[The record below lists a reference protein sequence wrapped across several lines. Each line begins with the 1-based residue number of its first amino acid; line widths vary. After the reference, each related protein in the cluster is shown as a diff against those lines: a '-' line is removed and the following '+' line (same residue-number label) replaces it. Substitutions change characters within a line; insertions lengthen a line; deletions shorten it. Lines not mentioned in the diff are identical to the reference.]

1 MKTDD
6 LIEGHLEKLALAW
19 PPTQSTPVAAVGLAG
34 QPTRNSNFSRCP
46 EEIRSLPLEERAH
59 LADVI
64 LKSLNQPASEMDLK
78 WGELAVQRLS
88 DLMTGLAQAIPRYD
102 VFEEI
107 WTRYP

>member
-6 LIEGHLEKLALAW
+6 LIE
-19 PPTQSTPVAAVGLAG
+19 
-34 QPTRNSNFSRCP
+34 
-46 EEIRSLPLEERAH
+46 EIRSLPVEERAH

-64 LKSLNQPASEMDLK
+64 LKSLNQPASDMDQK

-88 DLMTGLAQAIPRYD
+88 DLKTGLVQAIPGEE

-107 WTRYP
+107 WKRYP

>member
-6 LIEGHLEKLALAW
+6 LIE
-19 PPTQSTPVAAVGLAG
+19 
-34 QPTRNSNFSRCP
+34 
-46 EEIRSLPLEERAH
+46 EIHSLPLEERAH

-64 LKSLNQPASEMDLK
+64 LKSLNQSASDTDQK

-88 DLMTGLAQAIPRYD
+88 DLKTGLAQAIPGEE

-107 WTRYP
+107 WKRYP

>member
-6 LIEGHLEKLALAW
+6 LIE
-19 PPTQSTPVAAVGLAG
+19 
-34 QPTRNSNFSRCP
+34 
-46 EEIRSLPLEERAH
+46 EIRSLPVEERAR

-64 LKSLNQPASEMDLK
+64 LKSLNQPASDMDQK

-88 DLMTGLAQAIPRYD
+88 DLKTGLVQAIPGEE

-107 WTRYP
+107 WKRYP

>member
-6 LIEGHLEKLALAW
+6 LIE
-19 PPTQSTPVAAVGLAG
+19 
-34 QPTRNSNFSRCP
+34 
-46 EEIRSLPLEERAH
+46 EIRSLPVEERAH

-64 LKSLNQPASEMDLK
+64 LKSLNQPASDMDQQ

-88 DLMTGLAQAIPRYD
+88 DLKTGLVQAIPGEE

-107 WTRYP
+107 WKRYP

>member
-6 LIEGHLEKLALAW
+6 LI
-19 PPTQSTPVAAVGLAG
+19 
-34 QPTRNSNFSRCP
+34 

-64 LKSLNQPASEMDLK
+64 LKSLNQPASDTDQK

-88 DLMTGLAQAIPRYD
+88 DLKAGLVQFIPGEE

-107 WTRYP
+107 WKRYS

>member
-6 LIEGHLEKLALAW
+6 LIE
-19 PPTQSTPVAAVGLAG
+19 
-34 QPTRNSNFSRCP
+34 
-46 EEIRSLPLEERAH
+46 EIRSLPVEERAH

-64 LKSLNQPASEMDLK
+64 LKSLNQPASDMDQK

-88 DLMTGLAQAIPRYD
+88 DLKAGLVQAIPGEE

-107 WTRYP
+107 RKNYP

>member
-6 LIEGHLEKLALAW
+6 LIE
-19 PPTQSTPVAAVGLAG
+19 
-34 QPTRNSNFSRCP
+34 
-46 EEIRSLPLEERAH
+46 EIRSLPVEERAH

-64 LKSLNQPASEMDLK
+64 LKSLNQPASDMDQK

-88 DLMTGLAQAIPRYD
+88 DLKTGLMQAIPGEE

-107 WTRYP
+107 WKRYP